1 VSDSLDTFGEIRQI
15 RSRLDAIEHT
25 QEVLVRAQGKEILAQ
40 ALAAFDA
47 DDMLAEVY
55 LQVDGVR
62 TQQDIAAV
70 LQVQGRPGSKAMLV
84 SRKLDRLY
92 TELDLIALVDHTGKG
107 NVYKKAGVDRILGIT
122 RQLEKRRA
130 NKGKRERT
138 QPAGG

>member
-1 VSDSLDTFGEIRQI
+1 
-15 RSRLDAIEHT
+15 
-25 QEVLVRAQGKEILAQ
+25 VLVRAQGKEILAQ

-55 LQVDGVR
+55 LQVDSVR